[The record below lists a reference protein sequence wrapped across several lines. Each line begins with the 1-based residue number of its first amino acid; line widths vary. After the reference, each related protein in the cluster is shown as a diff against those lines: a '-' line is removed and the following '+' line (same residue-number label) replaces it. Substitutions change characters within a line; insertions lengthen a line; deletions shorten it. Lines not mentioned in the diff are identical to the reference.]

1 MTNIDTNQMDNQI
14 NPQDLALEEQK
25 VSGEVGLDT
34 AEDNQL
40 ADFFNSEEEEF
51 EDFAD
56 KQALEFE
63 VNDFGKLL
71 RRSEAGNKTFIKDLK
86 ESAKELKQQAYSLNK
101 LPEKTGEHLLS
112 LIPEISE
119 ALHKRVLEDFDH
131 QLELRSVKMT
141 EMFQRLEER
150 HSSIAQSLNASHTK
164 QLENLNVLNTR
175 FQEVENILLKRKILS
190 YVTSTLFLIG
200 VALSACWT
208 TFKYFPSKVLINEG
222 NSVTVQGSDVTVW
235 SKDYKILD
243 KVTNKEGSR
252 PSKR

>member
-1 MTNIDTNQMDNQI
+1 MTNIDTNQMEKENEPVVLASKEGETLANGEALKTNVKLSGKEEELKKYAKKKEEEIAESSLKTLIDCFKSDCQKI
-14 NPQDLALEEQK
+14 ISDLK
-25 VSGEVGLDT
+25 NT
-34 AEDNQL
+34 AED
-40 ADFFNSEEEEF
+40 
-51 EDFAD
+51 
-56 KQALEFE
+56 
-63 VNDFGKLL
+63 
-71 RRSEAGNKTFIKDLK
+71 IKK
-86 ESAKELKQQAYSLNK
+86 EGYFLGL

-112 LIPEISE
+112 LIPQISE

-141 EMFQRLEER
+141 EMFQKLEAR
-150 HSSIAQSLNASHTK
+150 HSSIDQSLSTSHAK
-164 QLENLNVLNTR
+164 QLENLNVLNAR
-175 FQEVENILLKRKILS
+175 FQEVQNIQLKRKILT
-190 YVTSTLFLIG
+190 YLTSTLFLIG

-235 SKDYKILD
+235 SKDYKLLD